1 MQYNNK
7 KLLIVKLKDRE
18 CFDVKNYEWRII
30 INQLIKLITIIWI
43 LFSDSRKCIE
53 FIESNY
59 KRLEN
64 MELSEIH
71 LTWKSTSHFTYVI

>member
-7 KLLIVKLKDRE
+7 KLLIVNLKDRE

-53 FIESNY
+53 SNY

-64 MELSEIH
+64 MELSKIH
-71 LTWKSTSHFTYVI
+71 LTWKSTSYFTYVI

>member
-7 KLLIVKLKDRE
+7 KLLIVNLKDRE

-30 INQLIKLITIIWI
+30 INQLIKLITMIWI
-43 LFSDSRKCIE
+43 LFSDFRKCIE

-64 MELSEIH
+64 MELSEIY

>member
-7 KLLIVKLKDRE
+7 KLLIVNLKDRE

-43 LFSDSRKCIE
+43 IFRFEKMYRIYRIE
-53 FIESNY
+53 
-59 KRLEN
+59 L
-64 MELSEIH
+64 
-71 LTWKSTSHFTYVI
+71 